1 MSEDS
6 VGPVPATHLPPLPA
20 QSVSP
25 TPVRVIVV
33 DFDISIGNMTVL
45 ILKTIPA
52 LFLAA
57 VVLSCIG
64 GAIIKFVS
72 GFTGHQ

>member
-33 DFDISIGNMTVL
+33 DFDISISNMTVL
-45 ILKTIPA
+45 ILKMIPA

-57 VVLSCIG
+57 MVLACIG
-64 GAIIKFVS
+64 WAIARFIS
-72 GFTGHQ
+72 GFHQ

>member
-1 MSEDS
+1 MSDDVS
-6 VGPVPATHLPPLPA
+6 SPIPVVPTVAPSTSIAPP
-20 QSVSP
+20 S
-25 TPVRVIVV
+25 RVVVV